1 MFLRWSVLTLLVLPS
16 AACFAEE
23 NEKQLLE
30 SLQAVPEVRLLS
42 DEQMLADLDQKELV
56 KKRLPRRARPGTS
69 RTKSGNGKQLTQD
82 IFLYQHNQQLHEA
95 LLAAAKREGLPVK
108 ITGAALPLRE
118 AVVMQTL
125 SRELRAAGFVSFT
138 ASEQS
143 PEETAMAFKK
153 WSAANHIEKFA
164 GVPGTLV
171 QMMQVEEEPIRLEM
185 IGQLNKIGSAKASAA
200 LAKRALFDSSA
211 EVREAAV
218 AALKKRPP
226 EEYVPVLLK
235 GFRHPWPA
243 VAEHAANA
251 LAKLKPP
258 ETESALVQMLDKI
271 DPRAP
276 VRDPKTKKLMVSEM
290 VRINHLRNCFLC
302 HAASAGE
309 GDGLL
314 VASVPEP
321 PRPVQKGKKQGQ
333 LIRNDSQQ
341 KRMDSKGKLAR
352 SMTDSYYGPPVEDTI
367 RADLTFLRQDF
378 SAMLK
383 SKDGKPERF
392 DFFIRTRPAK
402 PEDWL
407 GLSDNEMDYPQRKS
421 LLKALRKITGKDGG
435 DSPGQ
440 WRELLGI
447 TTREK

>member
-1 MFLRWSVLTLLVLPS
+1 
-16 AACFAEE
+16 
-23 NEKQLLE
+23 
-30 SLQAVPEVRLLS
+30 
-42 DEQMLADLDQKELV
+42 MLADIDQKELV
-56 KKRLPRRARPGTS
+56 KKRLPRRAGASTS
-69 RTKSGNGKQLTQD
+69 KSKSGNGKQLTQD
-82 IFLYQHNQQLHEA
+82 IFLSQHNQQLHEA

-138 ASEQS
+138 ASERS
-143 PEETAMAFKK
+143 PEETAAAFRK

-185 IGQLNKIGSAKASAA
+185 IGQLDKIGSARASAL

-218 AALKKRPP
+218 ESLKNRPP
-226 EEYVPVLLK
+226 KEYMPELLK
-235 GFRHPWPA
+235 GFRHPWFP
-243 VAEHAANA
+243 VAEHAADA
-251 LAKLKPP
+251 LAKLKPS
-258 ETESALVQMLDKI
+258 ESEATLVGLLNKN

-276 VRDPKTKKLMVSEM
+276 FRDAKTKKLMVSEM

-302 HAASAGE
+302 HGASAGE

-321 PRPVQKGKKQGQ
+321 PRPLEKGKNKGQ
-333 LIRNDSQQ
+333 L
-341 KRMDSKGKLAR
+341 KRTTNKETAATIGR
-352 SMTDSYYGPPVEDTI
+352 SPYYGPPVKDAI
-367 RADLTFLRQDF
+367 RADMTFLRQDF

-383 SKDGKPERF
+383 SKDDKPERF
-392 DFFIRTRPAK
+392 DFLIRTRPAK

-407 GLSDNEMDYPQRKS
+407 GLSDNDMDYPQHRAI
-421 LLKALRKITGKDGG
+421 LRALRKVTGKDGG
-435 DSPGQ
+435 DSPGR

>member
-1 MFLRWSVLTLLVLPS
+1 MFARCPALALLVFAS
-16 AACFAEE
+16 AARFAEE

-42 DEQMLADLDQKELV
+42 DEQMLADLDQKELLT
-56 KKRLPRRARPGTS
+56 KRLPPKGTS
-69 RTKSGNGKQLTQD
+69 RAALVC
-82 IFLYQHNQQLHEA
+82 QHNQQLHEA
-95 LLAAAKREGLPVK
+95 LLSAAKREGLPVK
-108 ITGAALPLRE
+108 ITGAALPFRE
-118 AVVMQTL
+118 AVVMQAL

-138 ASEQS
+138 ASERSQ
-143 PEETAMAFKK
+143 EETAAAFEK
-153 WSAANHIEKFA
+153 WCAANHIEKFA

-185 IGQLNKIGSAKASAA
+185 IGQLDKIGSAKASAA

-211 EVREAAV
+211 EARKAAV
-218 AALKKRPP
+218 AALKKRQPKEYMP
-226 EEYVPVLLK
+226 ELLK

-243 VAEHAANA
+243 VAEHAADA

-258 ETESALVQMLDKI
+258 ESEAALVQLLDKT

-276 VRDPKTKKLMVSEM
+276 FRDPKTKKLMVPEM

-314 VASVPEP
+314 VASLPEP
-321 PRPVQKGKKQGQ
+321 SRLVQKGKNKDQ
-333 LIRNDSQQ
+333 L
-341 KRMDSKGKLAR
+341 KRTNNQEKPASSTGR
-352 SMTDSYYGPPVEDTI
+352 PYYAPPVKDAV

-383 SKDGKPERF
+383 GKDGKPERF
-392 DFFIRTRPAK
+392 DFFIRTRRAK

-407 GLSDNEMDYPQRKS
+407 GLSDNDMDYPQRKS
-421 LLKALRKITGKDGG
+421 VLRALRKITGKDGG
-435 DSPGQ
+435 DSPGR

-447 TTREK
+447 TTRE